1 MRFWLSGFLRRGA
14 LVFLLTAGGL
24 AMCAQ
29 QTGTPAAQ
37 QQAADRR
44 FLLQR
49 GIGPAAGA
57 PSTAAAPPQRLAAVR
72 VRVAAT
78 RALHPL
84 SSAATAAQP
93 FSGANSVWQAAG
105 PLQVNTAAYGLVT
118 GRISSLAV
126 DTNDATGS
134 IVYLGATGG
143 GVWKSTNAN
152 ASDPSQVTFTPL
164 TDNSVAAFANS
175 NMSVPSLSIG
185 AITVQ
190 PGNPNVL
197 LAGTGDP
204 NDSLDSYYGV
214 GILRSGDAGVTWTL
228 IPGSRDQA
236 MNGGFAN
243 YSFAGNGFA
252 GFAWSTANPN
262 LVVAAVSQST
272 ESTVV
277 NTDFSNVAERGLYY
291 STDAGK
297 TWLLGTLSDGGQIFE
312 SPNYGYGPPG
322 NAATA
327 VVWNK
332 QRQLFVA
339 AIRYHGYYSSPDG
352 VTWTRLAQQPGAN
365 LSTTQCPARPGG
377 TGSQSCPIFR
387 GALAVQPATG
397 DTFALTIA
405 HDSNTTL
412 YDDQGLY
419 QDVCSTSGT
428 ASSSCNSGALAF
440 GKQIDDAAI
449 DDPQNPGTI
458 PQADYNL
465 ALSAVSS
472 QQDTI
477 LFAGTEDIFR
487 CSLANSCQW
496 RNTTND
502 QTCSAAGV
510 APSTHAID
518 GTDGASGLIYFGTDG
533 GVWRS
538 TDTVSQTGSV
548 CAATDA
554 SHFQN
559 LNSGIGSLAEI
570 SHLAVS
576 PSNGS
581 LVLAGMGEF
590 GVVASESSAAQAGTG
605 AWQQLLTGEGS
616 LVAIDPNNPSNWFAD
631 SGPGVSIYSCASG
644 GNCDAAGFGAAPVI
658 GRPDVEDDADYFFDS
673 APWMLDPL
681 NPANIILGTCRMW
694 LGPVTGKWSSANLL
708 STMLDGNQGS
718 FCDGNAQLRSVGA
731 GGSYNSAQGGEQMYA
746 GMAGQLDG
754 GGSVPGHIY
763 GATVPQSGGQ
773 AGWSDLERNPVTL
786 PATSTSS
793 QFNPDGYA
801 ISSIAVDPHDA
812 TGKTLYVGI
821 AGFPTGQGGV
831 IYGSTDGGA
840 HWANLSNS
848 LPFAPVNSIVVDP
861 GNPSYVYVGGD
872 FGVYYTQNIANCSVS
887 TVECWGEL
895 GSGLPTAPVTGLQ
908 AYSGA
913 QGTVLEASTYGRGIW
928 TVGLSTTTP
937 TLAQGSLSPASYT
950 FALGQA
956 VGSQSPTV
964 ASFTLSSSGSV
975 ALNIAQIAASGDY
988 AQTNT
993 CGASLSRG
1001 QSCSIHV
1008 TFKPS
1013 AVGDR
1018 TGTLTVHANV
1028 SGGVLSSTLDGTG
1041 LTPGAITVSP
1051 ASGLV
1056 FPVTATGA
1064 TSAPMNVTVSNTGG
1078 APVTLGASSI
1088 TGTNTLDFSV
1098 AGGGNCGST
1107 LAANASCTV
1116 AVVFNPVQTG
1126 PRAAQFQ
1133 IVSSAT
1139 GSPFMVSLSG
1149 RAIAPAFLTLTPT
1162 SLSFSPTPQ
1171 KSASAAQTI
1180 TVTNTGGADAQLDP
1194 AIVSSDYTLSAN
1206 GCGSTLAGGAMC
1218 TVSIEFTPLGTG
1230 TRPGL
1235 FSLSSPSIPN
1245 GETSPKT
1252 AQLSGTGLQPAS
1264 VSLSPAAYTFA
1275 AQQQGTTSAT
1285 EIFTVTNSAGSAAA
1299 LGTPTVSGPYAL
1311 ASSSCPASLAV
1322 GSTCQLGVTFT
1333 PTAPGPISG
1342 KLTLPFNGS
1351 SSASATLSGTG
1362 TAPATL
1368 TFSPGSLSFGT
1379 IAENTTAPAQSVIVT
1394 NSGGTPAQITSV
1406 TITVAFAIVSS
1417 DCPAAPQQLQINASC
1432 TLQVNFTPP
1441 DTAAYRGSV
1450 TLNGNFSP
1458 APAQIVL
1465 TGQGATPAAATL
1477 TPPTFPSTDEGAL
1490 SAPQNLVITS
1500 TGGVPLTFGAQSI
1513 TAEFQIA
1520 SNGCTDP
1527 LPPGRS
1533 CNVAILFHP
1542 SGLGARTGTFTQA
1555 SNAPGGPLTAPLNGT
1570 GLAPGKLTLTPATFA
1585 FGSEVIG
1592 TATAA
1597 QPFTVQNTGEVTVA
1611 VGTPVLSSSDYL
1623 LTGACPATLAPSAS
1637 CTLTVSFRP
1646 TMTGD
1651 RPGQLTI
1658 PGDGSGTPVS
1668 ATLDGT
1674 GTTPGQLSFNPS
1686 SLAFGSVA
1694 IGSTANA
1701 TTTVTNSGG
1710 TSVHLSAITATGDF
1724 SVTGGS
1730 CAVSTAIAAGG
1741 ASGST
1746 CTVTVAF
1753 TPSADGSRSGTLA
1766 LVNDGSPNPA
1776 QAGLAGVG
1784 VAPGNLS
1791 LSPATVQFGSVVLN
1805 TTPAPQATITAT
1817 NSGGVAITLGAPS
1830 IDGNGYSLGSTTC
1843 GSTLGANSNCTIQV
1857 MFSPTAAGDSPGVFS
1872 LSGAGVT
1879 RTVSLD
1885 GNGVTPGALAF
1896 TPSSV
1901 VFGPVVIGSA
1911 PTQSLVMKNTGGAS
1925 VSLGAVAASAPFT
1938 LISQCG
1944 GSLAPSASCTLQVT
1958 FRPASAES
1966 FSGLLTVQSSVSGG
1980 APAVPLSGSGVAPG
1994 SLAASGPLSFPST
2007 TVGSRSAAQTATFR
2021 NTGGVSVTLA
2031 APLASSDYS
2040 ITSNGCG
2047 SSLEPNAVCT
2057 VSVAFAPTA
2066 AGDRPGT
2073 LTLAGSAAG
2082 GPVARVTLDGSGLAP
2097 ARLAFMPGSLA
2108 FGGQPA
2114 RTTSASQSLML
2125 QNAGGVTT
2133 TLGPPVLTGEYR
2145 ITSNTCGGTLAASAS
2160 CSIAV
2165 QFAPTASGSQPG
2177 SLSIASTTGTPSATA
2192 SLSGTG
2198 QALVLSPAVF
2208 SFTTP
2213 LAVGSSF
2220 TSPSLVT
2227 VENLGATPLTL
2238 QPLSI
2243 TGDFSLGVSSC
2254 GTTLP
2259 PDSSCSL
2266 QVTFKPSAGGQ
2277 RTGSLTVSDGSET
2290 QSIQLVGTGLS
2301 PATDGLSAGSLSFGA
2316 TEIGHVSTA
2325 QAVMVTNTGD
2335 ATLAQIAVQATGP
2348 FQLANNCGASLGGRL
2363 SCSIAV
2369 TFAPTALGGAAGVLT
2384 IADAQRTQTVVLSGQ
2399 GIAPP
2404 QAFASPSNL
2413 DFGPYAQG
2421 IGTTPRIV
2429 TISNQ
2434 GVTPMT
2440 GTTFSTAG
2448 GDFAVSSS
2456 SCGPTIAPGASCQI
2470 GIVFTPGVIG
2480 NREGTLT
2487 VASGTLPEPLV
2498 VSLAGSG
2505 EDYQLSVVGSATGVV
2520 TNGQTATYHLAVTP
2534 VGASTGGVALACT
2547 GVPANAVCTANPST
2561 VSIAGGTTGSV
2572 TLTIATAVAATTA
2585 NTAQSSRWWTGGA
2598 ALALLCPVFFL
2609 RREHRQRFLLVLA
2622 AVLLLVSP
2630 IACGVHA
2637 SGVNQQGQTQ
2647 PGQTPSGSYN
2657 ITVNATFPG
2666 ALRTAG
2672 VTLVVQ

>member
-14 LVFLLTAGGL
+14 LVSLLMAGGL
-24 AMCAQ
+24 AVCAQ

-49 GIGPAAGA
+49 GLGA
-57 PSTAAAPPQRLAAVR
+57 PSTAAAPAQGLAAAR
-72 VRVAAT
+72 ARVAAT

-84 SSAATAAQP
+84 SNAATAAQP
-93 FSGANSVWQAAG
+93 FAGANSVWQPAG

-126 DTNDATGS
+126 DTNNSTGS
-134 IVYLGATGG
+134 IVYFGATGG
-143 GVWKSTNAN
+143 GVWRSSNAN
-152 ASDPSQVTFTPL
+152 AADPSQVTFTPL

-214 GILRSGDAGVTWTL
+214 GILRSGDAGITWTL

-252 GFAWSTANPN
+252 GFAWSTATPD

-297 TWLLGTLSDGGQIFE
+297 TWFLGTLSDGGQIFE

-339 AIRYHGYYSSPDG
+339 AIRYHGFYSSPDG

-365 LSTTQCPARPGG
+365 LSTAQCPARPGG

-428 ASSSCNSGALAF
+428 AVSSCNSAALAF

-502 QTCSAAGV
+502 QTCSAARV

-518 GTDGASGLIYFGTDG
+518 GTNGASGLIYFGTDG

-570 SHLAVS
+570 NHLAVS

-590 GVVASESSAAQAGTG
+590 GVVASESSAAQSETG

-644 GNCDAAGFGAAPVI
+644 GNCDASGFGAAPVI
-658 GRPDVEDDADYFFDS
+658 GRADVEDDADYFFDS
-673 APWMLDPL
+673 APWVLDPL

-708 STMLDGNQGS
+708 STILDGNQGS

-773 AGWSDLERNPVTL
+773 VGWSDLERNPVTL

-861 GNPSYVYVGGD
+861 SNPSYVYVGGD
-872 FGVYYTQNIANCSVS
+872 FGVYYTQNIGNCSVS

-908 AYSGA
+908 AYTGA

-928 TVGLSTTTP
+928 TVGLSTTAP
-937 TLAQGSLSPASYT
+937 TLAQGSLSPSSYK
-950 FALGQA
+950 FSPGQA
-956 VGSQSPTV
+956 VGSQSPTL
-964 ASFTLSSSGSV
+964 ASFTLSSSGS
-975 ALNIAQIAASGDY
+975 ATLNIAQIAASGDY

-1001 QSCSIHV
+1001 QSCSIQV

-1098 AGGGNCGST
+1098 AGGGTCGNT

-1116 AVVFNPVQTG
+1116 PVVFNPVQQG

-1133 IVSSAT
+1133 IVSSAA
-1139 GSPFMVSLSG
+1139 GSPFLVSLSG

-1171 KSASAAQTI
+1171 SSASAAQSI
-1180 TVTNTGGADAQLDP
+1180 TVTNTGGADAQLDL
-1194 AIVSSDYTLSAN
+1194 ATVSSDYTLSAN
-1206 GCGSTLAGGAMC
+1206 GCGSTLAGGATC
-1218 TVSIEFTPLGTG
+1218 TVSIEFTPQGTG
-1230 TRPGL
+1230 GRPGL

-1245 GETSPKT
+1245 GETIPKT

-1264 VSLSPAAYTFA
+1264 VSFSPSTYTFPS
-1275 AQQQGTTSAT
+1275 QQQGTTSAV
-1285 EIFTVTNSAGSAAA
+1285 ESFTVTNSAGSAAA

-1311 ASSSCPASLAV
+1311 ASSNCPASLAV
-1322 GSTCQLGVTFT
+1322 GSTCQLGVTFK
-1333 PTAPGPISG
+1333 PTAPGPING
-1342 KLTLPFNGS
+1342 TLTLPFNGS
-1351 SSASATLSGTG
+1351 SSASAALSGTG
-1362 TAPATL
+1362 TAPAML
-1368 TFSPGSLSFGT
+1368 TFSPVNGLSFGT
-1379 IAENTTAPAQSVIVT
+1379 VAENTTAPAQSVIVT

-1406 TITVAFAIVSS
+1406 TTTVAFAIVGS
-1417 DCPAAPQQLQINASC
+1417 DCPAAPQPLQVNASC
-1432 TLQVNFTPP
+1432 TLQVSFTPP

-1458 APAQIVL
+1458 APAQIAL
-1465 TGQGATPAAATL
+1465 TGEGATPAAATL
-1477 TPPTFPSTDEGAL
+1477 TPPTFPSTAEGAL
-1490 SAPQNLVITS
+1490 STPQNLVITS

-1513 TAEFQIA
+1513 TPEFQIA

-1542 SGLGARTGTFTQA
+1542 SGVGARTGTFTQA
-1555 SNAPGGPLTAPLNGT
+1555 SNAPGSPLTAPLNGT

-1592 TATAA
+1592 TAAAA
-1597 QPFTVQNTGEVTVA
+1597 QPFTVQNTGGVAVA
-1611 VGTPVLSSSDYL
+1611 VGMPVLSSSDYL
-1623 LTGACPATLAPSAS
+1623 LTGSCPATLAPDGS
-1637 CTLTVSFRP
+1637 CTLSVSFKP
-1646 TMTGD
+1646 TAAGD
-1651 RPGQLTI
+1651 RPGSLTV
-1658 PGDGSGTPVS
+1658 PGDGTGTPVS
-1668 ATLDGT
+1668 ATLDGS
-1674 GTTPGQLSFNPS
+1674 GTTPGQLSFSPS

-1694 IGSTANA
+1694 IGSTANV
-1701 TTTVTNSGG
+1701 TTTVTNGGG
-1710 TSVHLSAITATGDF
+1710 TPVRLSAITATGDF

-1730 CAVSTAIAAGG
+1730 CTVSTAIAPSG

-1746 CTVTVAF
+1746 CTVTVTF
-1753 TPSADGSRSGTLA
+1753 TPSATGNRSGSLA
-1766 LVNDGSPNPA
+1766 LLNDGTPNPA

-1805 TTPAPQATITAT
+1805 TSPAPQATITAI
-1817 NSGGVAITLGAPS
+1817 NSGGVAVDLGAPF
-1830 IDGNGYSLGSTTC
+1830 IAGKGYSIVSTSC

-1857 MFSPTAAGDSPGVFS
+1857 TFAPTAAGDSPGVFS
-1872 LSGAGVT
+1872 LPGEYAGAT

-1885 GNGVTPGALAF
+1885 GSGVTPGALTF

-1901 VFGPVVIGSA
+1901 AFGAIVIGSA
-1911 PTQSLVMKNTGGAS
+1911 PTLQLVVKNTGGAP
-1925 VSLGAVAASAPFT
+1925 VSLGPVSASSPFAGT
-1938 LISQCG
+1938 SQCG
-1944 GSLAPSASCTLQVT
+1944 NTLAPSGTCTLQVT

-1966 FSGLLTVQSSVSGG
+1966 FSGLLTLQSSVSGG
-1980 APAVPLSGSGVAPG
+1980 APAVPLSGNGVQPG
-1994 SLAASGPLSFPST
+1994 SLAASGPLSFPAT
-2007 TVGSRSAAQTATFR
+2007 PVGSRSTAQAVTFK
-2021 NTGGVSVTLA
+2021 NTGGVSVPLA
-2031 APLASSDYS
+2031 APQASPEYS
-2040 ITSNGCG
+2040 ITSNSCG
-2047 SSLEPNAVCT
+2047 ASLEPNAVCT

-2066 AGDRPGT
+2066 AGDQRGT
-2073 LTLAGSAAG
+2073 LTLTGSAAG
-2082 GPVARVTLDGSGLAP
+2082 GPVASATLDGSGLAP
-2097 ARLAFMPGSLA
+2097 ARLAFTPGSLA

-2114 RTTSASQSLML
+2114 RTTSASQTLML
-2125 QNAGGVTT
+2125 QNAGGVAT

-2145 ITSNTCGGTLAASAS
+2145 ITSNTCGGTLAAGAS

-2177 SLSIASTTGTPSATA
+2177 SLSIASTTGTPNATA
-2192 SLSGTG
+2192 SLNGTG

-2220 TSPSLVT
+2220 TSPSFVT
-2227 VENLGATPLTL
+2227 VENLGTTPLTL
-2238 QPLSI
+2238 QPMSI

-2254 GTTLP
+2254 GATLA
-2259 PDSSCSL
+2259 PDTSCSL

-2290 QSIQLVGTGLS
+2290 ETIQLVGTGLS
-2301 PATDGLSAGSLSFGA
+2301 PATDGLSTGSLAFGA

-2335 ATLAQIAVQATGP
+2335 ATLAQITVQATGP
-2348 FQLANNCGASLGGRL
+2348 FQFANNCGASLGGHL

-2369 TFAPTALGGAAGVLT
+2369 TFAPNALGGAAGVLT
-2384 IADAQRTQTVVLSGQ
+2384 IADAQRTQIVVLSGQ

-2404 QAFASPSNL
+2404 QAFASPSSI

-2421 IGTTPRIV
+2421 IATTPKII

-2448 GDFAVSSS
+2448 SDFAVSSS
-2456 SCGPTIAPGASCQI
+2456 NCGDTIAPGASCQI

-2487 VASGTLPEPLV
+2487 VASGSLPEPLV

-2505 EDYQLSVVGSATGVV
+2505 EDYQLTVVGSATGVV

-2534 VGASTGGVALACT
+2534 VGASTGSVALACT

-2572 TLTIATAVAATTA
+2572 TLTIATAVAATTVS
-2585 NTAQSSRWWTGGA
+2585 TTQSSRWWTGGA

-2609 RREHRQRFLLVLA
+2609 RCEHRQRFLLVLA